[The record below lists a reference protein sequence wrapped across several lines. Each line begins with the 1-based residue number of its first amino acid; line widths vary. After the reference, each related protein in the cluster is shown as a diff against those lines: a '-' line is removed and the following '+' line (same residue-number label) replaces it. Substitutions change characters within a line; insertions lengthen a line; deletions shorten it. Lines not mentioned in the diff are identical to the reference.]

1 MISGSWPG
9 EIFFFAGAKDVAF
22 EESVKLDDESGKPVN
37 VGQASAVALHD
48 WDGDGDLDLLIG
60 VIEGDVKFVPNL
72 GGKGTPRFG
81 AAQAVSAAG
90 NNIKM
95 TGDAGPTVADWDGD
109 GVDDLICGDGNG
121 SVWFYRATGRG
132 DKGLPTL
139 AAGVELIPALS
150 SEQRMAAY
158 QNPVDDPK
166 GELVTRPG
174 DRSKPFVTDWNG
186 DGRPDLLVGDFQMTS
201 SAAPKLTQDDIAE
214 RDRLQKQQGEVMK
227 TYSTLWKQL
236 DAKLRERIGVEVEA
250 PMNDEQQERWGAL
263 YDEVSKEVDGFE
275 EVAGQVQD
283 LWTQLARFEPQR
295 NYHGWVWVYLQK
307 PGASAAAESVE
318 VLASRITLDA
328 PTTRRPF
335 SAGMTVVRGTPE
347 DIVTVIVRG
356 RLAPGWHVY
365 AHVPADEP
373 YIQTELKLQLP
384 PGAEAVGEWS
394 RPEGVIDPHAP
405 TLRLW
410 MGDLVFSHQVRL
422 PKTAAGSAAIRIGCT
437 ISYQCCDENS
447 CLPPDEIELSSSVE
461 LSALELPLY
470 ELATERD
477 WRLPDGLRDL
487 RLLDL
492 IGLEQPWRCA
502 FASDYSDYQA
512 DFAAYVTP
520 PKR

>member
-9 EIFFFAGAKDVAF
+9 EIFFFAGAKDGAY
-22 EESVKLDDESGKPVN
+22 EESVKLNDESGKPVN

-72 GGKGTPRFG
+72 GGNGVPRFG

-90 NNIKM
+90 DNIKM

-132 DKGLPTL
+132 EKGLPTL
-139 AAGVELIPALS
+139 AAGVELIPKIS
-150 SEQRMAAY
+150 SDERKATFESTSGDLEGRNA
-158 QNPVDDPK
+158 
-166 GELVTRPG
+166 RRAG
-174 DRSKPFVTDWNG
+174 DRPKVCVTDWNH

-201 SAAPKLTQDDIAE
+201 GALPSLTDKDLAE
-214 RDRLQKQQGEVMK
+214 QQELRDRQAEVMK
-227 TYSTLWKQL
+227 RYSELWQQL
-236 DAKLRERIGVEVEA
+236 DAKLRERIGIDKQAQMTPEQQDRWGQLWDEVAPEVE
-250 PMNDEQQERWGAL
+250 
-263 YDEVSKEVDGFE
+263 GFN
-275 EVAGQVQD
+275 EVAAEVQD
-283 LWTQLARFEPQR
+283 LFAKLAQYQPQR
-295 NYHGWVWVYLQK
+295 RDHGWVWVYLQK

-318 VLASRITLDA
+318 AQARRIGLDA
-328 PTTRRPF
+328 PTARRPF
-335 SAGMTVVRGTPE
+335 SAGMTVVRGTP
-347 DIVTVIVRG
+347 DDLVTVIVRG
-356 RLAPGWHVY
+356 RIAPGWHVY

-422 PKTAAGSAAIRIGCT
+422 PKTTAGRAAIRIGCT

-470 ELATERD
+470 ELATDRD
-477 WRLPDGLRDL
+477 WRLPEGLRDL
-487 RLLDL
+487 RLLEL
-492 IGLEQPWRCA
+492 VGLEQPWRCA
-502 FASDYSDYQA
+502 FASDSNDYQV

-520 PKR
+520 PKQ